1 MPLAKE
7 RTQEP
12 SPDYFKYLNIKTMI
26 TSRRLLLLLMFCIS
40 CSIQAIAQTD
50 YYYYYKGNKVPLTV
64 NENKVVLS
72 IPKENKAVSE
82 RIQANVKVQA
92 TIKDDVFDIFIISR
106 SDFETLI
113 LLDAWGEDSKYVIQ
127 TVGLITERNEE
138 VYTTPY
144 INVRLKKEEDVDLLN
159 TYMEKYKLRISFHR
173 PSMPLWYG
181 LSLTLDSEKGSIE
194 CANELWESG
203 DFASSAPD
211 FAGSAILDDATLVR
225 SLSAMTSR
233 ESSVI
238 HDLQGRRL
246 TGKPTKGVYIENGR
260 KKIR

>member
-1 MPLAKE
+1 
-7 RTQEP
+7 
-12 SPDYFKYLNIKTMI
+12 MI

-106 SDFETLI
+106 SDYEKFTSQ
-113 LLDAWGEDSKYVIQ
+113 DSWKEDSKSVML
-127 TVGLITERNEE
+127 TLSFFTEQKVE
-138 VYTTPY
+138 VFETGHLS
-144 INVRLKKEEDVDLLN
+144 VELKKEEDIDLL
-159 TYMEKYKLRISFHR
+159 TSYMEKYKLRITFHR

-181 LSLTLDSEKGSIE
+181 LGITLDSEKGPLV

-203 DFASSAPD
+203 NFASSAPD

-246 TGKPTKGVYIENGR
+246 NGKPTKGVYIESGR
-260 KKIR
+260 KRVVK